1 MSISTSILF
10 CIQLNEEKLIHF
22 MEFEI
27 HDILH
32 HNTFAVYSLKG
43 KAREA
48 YDSVRQVKS
57 SRFQNLLSL
66 TLLVS
71 VLDLCL

>member
-32 HNTFAVYSLKG
+32 QNTFAVYQELLVYSLKG
-43 KAREA
+43 KARKA
-48 YDSVRQVKS
+48 YD
-57 SRFQNLLSL
+57 
-66 TLLVS
+66 
-71 VLDLCL
+71 